1 MEARAGRAG
10 PNARSLFLRAVHYA
24 PKTGPQER
32 RSIPTKP
39 RQALARSQSEF
50 ALNMSRGS
58 TIDELE
64 VRFTALMEKIA
75 MQDASDTLSRQK
87 LEDTL
92 DRLGVLE
99 ERC

>member
-1 MEARAGRAG
+1 VDPDKAAR
-10 PNARSLFLRAVHYA
+10 
-24 PKTGPQER
+24 E
-32 RSIPTKP
+32 
-39 RQALARSQSEF
+39 ALARSQSEF

-75 MQDASDTLSRQK
+75 MHDASDTLSRQE